1 MDLETNNDELKKQ
14 LISQEITDEILDT
27 GRSLDS
33 INENNQIQMKVDDED
48 AVNLQDMLDS

>member
-14 LISQEITDEILDT
+14 LISQKITDEILDT

-48 AVNLQDMLDS
+48 AVNL

>member
-1 MDLETNNDELKKQ
+1 VDLETNNDELKKQ

-33 INENNQIQMKVDDED
+33 INENN
-48 AVNLQDMLDS
+48 